1 MCTGYYIHCSPITL
15 DPTVYSWSEHIF
27 AKIYQTYIFTQKDIH
42 MSTTLLEKQKQI
54 FANILRNYK
63 HFCDNSTVL
72 LTENKSLS
80 TIFATTGTTLSFCDM
95 VTPQS
100 TKMAFFGCLNPE
112 NPVRL
117 PRQHVAPGTLP
128 SQL

>member
-1 MCTGYYIHCSPITL
+1 
-15 DPTVYSWSEHIF
+15 
-27 AKIYQTYIFTQKDIH
+27 

-63 HFCDNSTVL
+63 HVCDYSTVL

-100 TKMAFFGCLNPE
+100 TKMAFFE